1 MDGHSRRGE
10 VTVLQQLEDSKNLQ
24 IVIPTFVPEAW
35 YSIPSLSSEF
45 GKLFAPCMPLISK
58 PQISKNMVAKLK
70 LKGQDDDVDDN
81 VDDDVDDDD
90 GDVVDDHDGVGQA
103 FQSRM
108 MMGAEINV

>member
-1 MDGHSRRGE
+1 
-10 VTVLQQLEDSKNLQ
+10 
-24 IVIPTFVPEAW
+24 
-35 YSIPSLSSEF
+35 
-45 GKLFAPCMPLISK
+45 MPLISK

-90 GDVVDDHDGVGQA
+90 DDDDQDSVGQA
-103 FQSRM
+103 YQLGM

>member
-1 MDGHSRRGE
+1 MDGDSRRGE

-81 VDDDVDDDD
+81 VDDDVDD
-90 GDVVDDHDGVGQA
+90 VDDDDDQDSVGQA
-103 FQSRM
+103 YQLGM